1 MNVLRLPS
9 HPGAAPAAP
18 RRLLP
23 LACAALVGAAAC
35 ASSPP
40 PPAPRPAT
48 LVREAGP
55 PDPDPRVG
63 LRGGLLDAEE
73 AVWNMRLVSST
84 PPPPDFIGSWNSDL
98 AFKDNYVI
106 QGNFHG
112 ILVWDV
118 TDPSRPQLVT
128 AHVCPGDQN
137 DVSVYGNLL
146 FVSVESPTTGRL
158 DCGTAPIPEVVSP
171 DRVRGVRIFD
181 ISDIRSPKLVANV
194 QTCRGSHT
202 HTVLEHPGDRENV
215 YIYVSGTAPS
225 RPEAE
230 LAGCSSARPE
240 KDSASVMSRIDVIRV
255 PLANPEQAAV
265 VSSPRIL
272 AGLLPPPRRATMAP
286 ADAAEIAEAK
296 ARGMFVVEVGL
307 LGEEI
312 VLPSEMTDQLLA
324 QIVAGRGG
332 SGAPTA
338 ADSAALREM
347 LPALINS
354 AVGGDDVLTSI
365 CHDIT
370 VYPAI
375 GRATG
380 ACIGYGL
387 LLDISDPVN
396 PLRLDAVADSN
407 FVAWHSA
414 TFSNDGTKVV
424 FTDEWGGGTA
434 PKCRATDPKEWGAN
448 AIFTIENDRLR
459 FQSYFKIPAAQTPQE
474 NCVAHNGSLI
484 PIPGRDVMV
493 QGWYQGGVSVF
504 DFTDPRNPIEIA
516 FFDRGPVDSTTA
528 VTAGSWSAYWHNG
541 YIYSSEIAR
550 GLDILELVPS
560 AYLSTNEIEAAKTVR
575 FGDFNPQGQPRF
587 EWPATFVLA
596 RAYLDQLERS
606 NGLAADR
613 IQAARV
619 ALDRAERASGRAR
632 REMLERLASELEA
645 AAAGAADRRK
655 TELVA
660 EVVRELAANAR

>member
-1 MNVLRLPS
+1 MNVSCVPS
-9 HPGAAPAAP
+9 RTGLGPVAP

-23 LACAALVGAAAC
+23 LACAALVATAC
-35 ASSPP
+35 TSSSPP
-40 PPAPRPAT
+40 PPASDPAT
-48 LVREAGP
+48 LIREAGA

-73 AVWNMRLVSST
+73 AAWNMRLVSST
-84 PPPPDFIGSWNSDL
+84 PPPRDFVGSWNSDL

-112 ILVWDV
+112 ILIWDV
-118 TDPSRPQLVT
+118 TDPRRPQLVT
-128 AHVCPGDQN
+128 GHVCPGNQN
-137 DVSVYGNLL
+137 DVSVYRDLL
-146 FVSVESPTTGRL
+146 FVSVESPGTGRL
-158 DCGTAPIPEVVSP
+158 DCGTAPIPEIVSP

-181 ISDIRSPKLVANV
+181 ISDIRNPKLVANV

-202 HTVLEHPGDRENV
+202 HTVLEHPGDTENIYV
-215 YIYVSGTAPS
+215 YVSGTAPS
-225 RPEAE
+225 RPAAE

-240 KDSASVMSRIDVIRV
+240 EDSASVMSRIDVIRV

-265 VSSPRIL
+265 VSTPRIL
-272 AGLLPPPRRATMAP
+272 AGLLLPPRRMSRAP
-286 ADAAEIAEAK
+286 ADAAEVAEAK
-296 ARGMFVVEVGL
+296 ARGMFVVEVPL
-307 LGEEI
+307 LGEEMI
-312 VLPSEMTDQLLA
+312 LPSEVADQLLA

-338 ADSAALREM
+338 ADSAALREA
-347 LPALINS
+347 LPAMI
-354 AVGGDDVLTSI
+354 AMEAGGADILTSI

-375 GRATG
+375 GRAGG
-380 ACIGYGL
+380 ACLGYGL

-504 DFTDPRNPIEIA
+504 DFTDPKNPIEIA
-516 FFDRGPVDSTTA
+516 FFDRGPVDSTSL

-560 AYLSTNEIEAAKTVR
+560 AYLSANEIEAAKTVR

-587 EWPATFVLA
+587 EWPASFVLA

-613 IQAARV
+613 IRAARV
-619 ALDRAERASGRAR
+619 ALDQAERESGSAR
-632 REMLERLASELEA
+632 RSTLDRLASELDG

-655 TELVA
+655 TEMLA
-660 EVVRELAANAR
+660 EVVRELAAAAR

>member
-1 MNVLRLPS
+1 
-9 HPGAAPAAP
+9 
-18 RRLLP
+18 
-23 LACAALVGAAAC
+23 
-35 ASSPP
+35 
-40 PPAPRPAT
+40 
-48 LVREAGP
+48 
-55 PDPDPRVG
+55 
-63 LRGGLLDAEE
+63 
-73 AVWNMRLVSST
+73 
-84 PPPPDFIGSWNSDL
+84 I
-98 AFKDNYVI
+98 
-106 QGNFHG
+106 FH
-112 ILVWDV
+112 
-118 TDPSRPQLVT
+118 
-128 AHVCPGDQN
+128 
-137 DVSVYGNLL
+137 
-146 FVSVESPTTGRL
+146 
-158 DCGTAPIPEVVSP
+158 
-171 DRVRGVRIFD
+171 
-181 ISDIRSPKLVANV
+181 ISDIRSPRLVANV
-194 QTCRGSHT
+194 QTRRRPHT
-202 HTVLEHPGDRENV
+202 PPVLEHPGDRRHI
-215 YIYVSGTAPS
+215 YLYVSGTAPP
-225 RPEAE
+225 RPQAQ
-230 LAGCSSARPE
+230 LPACANARPE
-240 KDSASVMSRIDVIRV
+240 QNTASVMPPTDGIHA

-434 PKCRATDPKEWGAN
+434 PKCRATD
-448 AIFTIENDRLR
+448 
-459 FQSYFKIPAAQTPQE
+459 
-474 NCVAHNGSLI
+474 
-484 PIPGRDVMV
+484 
-493 QGWYQGGVSVF
+493 
-504 DFTDPRNPIEIA
+504 
-516 FFDRGPVDSTTA
+516 
-528 VTAGSWSAYWHNG
+528 
-541 YIYSSEIAR
+541 
-550 GLDILELVPS
+550 
-560 AYLSTNEIEAAKTVR
+560 
-575 FGDFNPQGQPRF
+575 
-587 EWPATFVLA
+587 
-596 RAYLDQLERS
+596 
-606 NGLAADR
+606 
-613 IQAARV
+613 
-619 ALDRAERASGRAR
+619 
-632 REMLERLASELEA
+632 
-645 AAAGAADRRK
+645 
-655 TELVA
+655 
-660 EVVRELAANAR
+660 